1 MGVYVMPITVPEGLP
16 AAEAL
21 EKENIF
27 VMNRDRALH
36 QDIRPLHLLILNLMP
51 TKADTEKQLLRLLSN
66 SPLQL
71 EVEFLR
77 MTSHVAKHT
86 SLEYLLKF
94 YKSFGEVENNRYDGM
109 IITGAPVERLKFEQ
123 VDYWPELCRVMDW
136 SKHSVY
142 STLHICWGA
151 QAGLYHHFGVPKYEL
166 PEKLSG
172 VFEHRILFP
181 AHPLLRGFDDY
192 FWAPHSRYTE
202 VRKSDI
208 EKIPQLEILAV
219 SKRAGVYLAANRN
232 GRQVFVTGHCE
243 YERNTLAKEYF
254 RDVKKG
260 IPTKVPENYF
270 RDDDPRKSTA
280 INWRAHASLLFS
292 NWLNYF
298 VYQRTPYNLSDLQEQ
313 QNELTDGRLENG

>member
-1 MGVYVMPITVPEGLP
+1 MPITVPEGLP
-16 AAEAL
+16 AVATL
-21 EKENIF
+21 ERENIF
-27 VMNRDRALH
+27 VMDHERAIH
-36 QDIRPLHLLILNLMP
+36 QDIRPLRILILNLMP
-51 TKADTEKQLLRLLSN
+51 TKTDTETQLLRLLSN

-77 MTSHVAKHT
+77 MASHVAKHT
-86 SLEYLLKF
+86 PLQYLLKF
-94 YKSFGEVENNRYDGM
+94 YKNFDEVKLKRYDGM
-109 IITGAPVERLKFEQ
+109 IITGAPVERMKFER

-136 SKHSVY
+136 SKCSVY

-166 PEKLSG
+166 PQKLAG
-172 VFEHRILFP
+172 VFEHRVLYP

-208 EKIPQLEILAV
+208 DKIPELETLAV

-232 GRQVFVTGHCE
+232 GRQIFVTGHCE
-243 YERNTLAKEYF
+243 YDRDTLAKEYF
-254 RDVKKG
+254 RDVEKG
-260 IPTKVPENYF
+260 IPAAVPENYF
-270 RDDDPRKSTA
+270 VGDDPKKVPVFKWKS
-280 INWRAHASLLFS
+280 HASLLFS

-298 VYQRTPYNLSDLQEQ
+298 VYQRTPYDLSDL
-313 QNELTDGRLENG
+313 GAP

>member
-1 MGVYVMPITVPEGLP
+1 MPITVPEGLP
-16 AAEAL
+16 AVATL
-21 EKENIF
+21 ERENIF
-27 VMNRDRALH
+27 VMDHERAIH
-36 QDIRPLHLLILNLMP
+36 QDIRPLRILILNLMP
-51 TKADTEKQLLRLLSN
+51 TKTDTETQLLRLLSN

-77 MTSHVAKHT
+77 MASHVAKHT
-86 SLEYLLKF
+86 PLQYLLKF
-94 YKSFGEVENNRYDGM
+94 YKNFDEVKLKRYDGM
-109 IITGAPVERLKFEQ
+109 IITGAPVERMKFER

-136 SKHSVY
+136 SKRSVY

-166 PEKLSG
+166 PQKLAG
-172 VFEHRILFP
+172 VFEHRVLYP

-208 EKIPQLEILAV
+208 DKIPELETLAV

-243 YERNTLAKEYF
+243 YDRDTLAKEYF
-254 RDVKKG
+254 RDVEKG
-260 IPTKVPENYF
+260 IPAAVPENYF
-270 RDDDPRKSTA
+270 VGDDPKKVPVFKWKS
-280 INWRAHASLLFS
+280 HASLLFS

-298 VYQRTPYNLSDLQEQ
+298 VYQRTPYDLSDL
-313 QNELTDGRLENG
+313 GAP

>member
-1 MGVYVMPITVPEGLP
+1 MPITVPEGLP
-16 AAEAL
+16 AVATL
-21 EKENIF
+21 ERENIF
-27 VMNRDRALH
+27 VMDHERAIH
-36 QDIRPLHLLILNLMP
+36 QDIRPLRILILNLMP
-51 TKADTEKQLLRLLSN
+51 TKTDTETQLLRLLSN

-77 MTSHVAKHT
+77 MASHVAKHT
-86 SLEYLLKF
+86 PLQYLLKF
-94 YKSFGEVENNRYDGM
+94 YKNFDEVKLKRYDGM
-109 IITGAPVERLKFEQ
+109 IITGAPVERMKFER

-136 SKHSVY
+136 SKRSVY

-166 PEKLSG
+166 PQKLAG
-172 VFEHRILFP
+172 VFEHRVLYP

-202 VRKSDI
+202 VKKSDI
-208 EKIPQLEILAV
+208 DKIPELETLAV

-243 YERNTLAKEYF
+243 YDRDTLAKEYF
-254 RDVKKG
+254 RDVAKG
-260 IPTKVPENYF
+260 IPAAVPENYF
-270 RDDDPRKSTA
+270 VGDDPEKVPVFKWKS
-280 INWRAHASLLFS
+280 HASLLFS

-298 VYQRTPYNLSDLQEQ
+298 VYQRTPYDLSDL
-313 QNELTDGRLENG
+313 GAS

>member
-1 MGVYVMPITVPEGLP
+1 MPITVPEGLP
-16 AAEAL
+16 AVATL
-21 EKENIF
+21 ERENIF
-27 VMNRDRALH
+27 VMDHERAIH
-36 QDIRPLHLLILNLMP
+36 QDIRPLRILILNLMP
-51 TKADTEKQLLRLLSN
+51 TKTDTETQLLRLLSN

-77 MTSHVAKHT
+77 MASHVAKHT
-86 SLEYLLKF
+86 PLQYLLKF
-94 YKSFGEVENNRYDGM
+94 YKNFDEVKLKRYDGM
-109 IITGAPVERLKFEQ
+109 IITGAPVERMKFER

-136 SKHSVY
+136 SKRSVY

-166 PEKLSG
+166 PQKLAG
-172 VFEHRILFP
+172 VFEHRVLYP

-202 VRKSDI
+202 VKKSDI
-208 EKIPQLEILAV
+208 DKIPELETLAV

-243 YERNTLAKEYF
+243 YDRDTLAKEYF
-254 RDVKKG
+254 RDVEKG
-260 IPTKVPENYF
+260 IPAAVPENYF
-270 RDDDPRKSTA
+270 VGDDPKKVPVFKWKS
-280 INWRAHASLLFS
+280 HASLLFS

-298 VYQRTPYNLSDLQEQ
+298 VYQRTPYDLSDL
-313 QNELTDGRLENG
+313 GAS